1 MQLVES
7 VPLLTNSK
15 ANGFVGVNL
24 YCDDTGQI
32 KQLPVN
38 VRATDMAR
46 CCGHAIEVRRAK
58 GSANAMSGWHVSVPA
73 RSALQHSKVCW
84 SKGRQARGTSG
95 LWMHC
100 VGQCV
105 RTAVVVANMRWT
117 A

>member
-24 YCDDTGQI
+24 YCDDTGSI
-32 KQLPVN
+32 KQLPIN

-46 CCGHAIEVRRAK
+46 CCGHAIEVR
-58 GSANAMSGWHVSVPA
+58 PA
-73 RSALQHSKVCW
+73 AERWCLRTFRQPGAARPVRPRRSH
-84 SKGRQARGTSG
+84 
-95 LWMHC
+95 
-100 VGQCV
+100 
-105 RTAVVVANMRWT
+105 TAVWPLSPFA